1 MDIDVFTHIGRLYFY
16 VKLLIWWRFIDY
28 DRISMLPDSLLLRI
42 ISSFLPIEDAIKTD
56 VLNAA
61 EEFQLQ
67 FGTAWKDLCEC
78 DRFVLPQL
86 LFTNPSFTELRFSLR
101 SSPVLENLE
110 LYHFYGLT
118 RLHAG
123 KASLKKLIFRE
134 FWDFKNPDE
143 VGMDDERSSGLE
155 ISAPNLQS
163 LEILGY
169 FGRSNCQLADVSCL
183 VDATLDCDFTPYY
196 EDRDD
201 GYQWHQNVFRGL
213 LESLAHVK
221 NLTLGAWAL
230 QILSTMETNG
240 LCSPL
245 SKCECLTLDTAIRES
260 VLPGIASILESC
272 SHLVTLV
279 IITSLSSNGLNA
291 SVLQK
296 MVVNMLMVDDMVRMD
311 LFQAAQKF
319 LSFPRSYPDVVVMF
333 N

>member
-42 ISSFLPIEDAIKTD
+42 LSSFLPIEDAIKTD
-56 VLNAA
+56 VL
-61 EEFQLQ
+61 FKKWQYLW
-67 FGTAWKDLCEC
+67 TT
-78 DRFVLPQL
+78 LPSLVFRYHL
-86 LFTNPSFTELRFSLR
+86 LIILAG
-101 SSPVLENLE
+101 SPVLENLE

-143 VGMDDERSSGLE
+143 VGMDDERNSGLE

-245 SKCECLTLDTAIRES
+245 SKCECLTLDTAIWES

-272 SHLVTLV
+272 FHLVTLV
-279 IITSLSSNGLNA
+279 IITSPSSNGVNA